1 MLVIKEDRT
10 ATMEFDIEI
19 IRKDFPILSQ
29 KVNGQPLVYLDNA
42 ASSQKPLAVI
52 DAISDYYKTTHSN
65 VHRGVHYLSQRATTA
80 YEDTREKVRA
90 LINAK
95 LDHEIIFTRGTT
107 ESINLLASSLG
118 KHQIQKGD
126 EIVISEME
134 HHSNIVPWQLLCE
147 ETGAILKVIPVN
159 DQGEITEESYHNVI
173 NEKTKIVAICHV
185 SNTLGTINSIASII
199 EYAHQF
205 GALTVIDGAQALP
218 HMTVDV
224 QQLNCDFYCFSGHKM
239 FGPTGIGIL
248 YGKEALLDALPPY
261 HGGGN
266 MIENVTFEKTT
277 YNKLPHKFEAGT
289 PNIAG
294 GIGLGA
300 AIDYIMK
307 IGYEEIGKYEDELA
321 KYGHEQLSA
330 IKNLRFI
337 GDATEKSAV
346 FSFVIEGIHPS
357 DLGTIL
363 DQQGIAVR
371 TGHHCTQP
379 LMDKFGIS
387 GTVRASF
394 AFYNT
399 IDEVDRLVNGINKA
413 VAMLS

>member
-1 MLVIKEDRT
+1 MG
-10 ATMEFDIEI
+10 FDIEN
-19 IRKDFPILSQ
+19 IRKDFPILSE
-29 KVNGQPLVYLDNA
+29 KVNGQPLAYLDNA

-52 DAISDYYKTTHSN
+52 EAIDNYYRTTNSN

-80 YEDTREKVRA
+80 YEVTREKVRA

-95 LDHEIIFTRGTT
+95 LEHEIIFTRGTT
-107 ESINLLASSLG
+107 ESINMVSSTLG
-118 KHQIQKGD
+118 KWQISEGD

-147 ETGAILKVIPVN
+147 DTGAILKVILVN
-159 DQGEITEESYHNVI
+159 EKGELTEDAYQKVI

-185 SNTLGTINSIASII
+185 SNTLGTINSIKSII
-199 EYAHQF
+199 DYAHEF

-218 HMTVDV
+218 HMSVDV
-224 QQLNCDFYCFSGHKM
+224 RELNCDFYCFSAHKM

-248 YGKEALLDALPPY
+248 YGKEALLNELPPY

-266 MIENVTFEKTT
+266 MIENVTFAKTT

-300 AIDYIMK
+300 AIDYIMR
-307 IGYEEIGKYEDELA
+307 IGYEEIGNYEDALA
-321 KYGHEQLSA
+321 KYAREQLSD
-330 IKNLRFI
+330 IDKLRFI
-337 GDATEKSAV
+337 GDAAEKSAV
-346 FSFVIEGIHPS
+346 FSFVIDDIHPL
-357 DLGTIL
+357 DMGTIL

-379 LMDKFGIS
+379 LMDKYGIP

-399 IDEVDRLVNGINKA
+399 KEEAVQLVNGIKKA
-413 VAMLS
+413 VTMLS